1 MQILFS
7 AGTASD
13 SAGVLSV
20 IGNGIFKCF
29 KIADNN
35 LKLLTS
41 ALTKHEPL
49 NYTAH
54 AWVMDGA
61 LVLYYYLRSTC
72 WGSQDGR
79 FSFLGRLAAV
89 LQPVATHLT
98 GSVWAALVDLTWE
111 ILPGNS
117 WCCHAA
123 CTGFASAWL
132 FSWALLQRRDMTSS
146 RSLLGQGR
154 MP

>member
-1 MQILFS
+1 MRYLQILFS

-29 KIADNN
+29 KVADNN

-54 AWVMDGA
+54 AWVMDGTLA
-61 LVLYYYLRSTC
+61 VVRGVVLSP
-72 WGSQDGR
+72 
-79 FSFLGRLAAV
+79 LAGGPTMV
-89 LQPVATHLT
+89 H
-98 GSVWAALVDLTWE
+98 
-111 ILPGNS
+111 
-117 WCCHAA
+117 
-123 CTGFASAWL
+123 
-132 FSWALLQRRDMTSS
+132 
-146 RSLLGQGR
+146 
-154 MP
+154 